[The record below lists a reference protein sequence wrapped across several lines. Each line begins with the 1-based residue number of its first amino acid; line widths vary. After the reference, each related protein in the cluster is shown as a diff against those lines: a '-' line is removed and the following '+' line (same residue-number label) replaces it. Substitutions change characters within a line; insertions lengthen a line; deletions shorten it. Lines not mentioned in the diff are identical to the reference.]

1 LNKVYINIMFIVV
14 FNLVL
19 CFFASISL
27 FAYQPM
33 GTEINYNVAEYGFEN
48 IITDGFIFTGLA
60 LLGLIISSF
69 VRINA
74 FALIMFTEIFWFPYY
89 KTAAIYHEVLQYG
102 GLAFEVGV
110 IGLFTTIMLFVFAY
124 ALLEMSSSTVVSG

>member
-1 LNKVYINIMFIVV
+1 LNKVYVNIMFIIV

-33 GTEINYNVAEYGFEN
+33 GTEINYNVAEYGFN
-48 IITDGFIFTGLA
+48 DILVDGFIISGLA
-60 LLGLIISSF
+60 LLGLIVSAF

-89 KTAAIYHEVLQYG
+89 KTAAIYHEILQYG
-102 GLAFEVGV
+102 GLAFEVG
-110 IGLFTTIMLFVFAY
+110 IIAIFTTIMFFVFAY